1 MKNLVYSLFISTIVA
16 CLLLPACNSNL
27 NMKDTHNNNNT
38 SPEALGE
45 NGWRYDEKENNIV
58 MPSYKEGDV
67 ILNLNGYPLVDNPK
81 SDIPVPVIPLAEP
94 DKKKGAY
101 SNRLKINGI
110 PINAAL
116 IGKYKEEIVLEVYLA
131 EGFRVGG
138 FFGITNTQKKYQ
150 PKPEPTVI
158 EPISIDNMNMNARKP
173 VIYLYPTTTQTVNVQ
188 VEFNGVLT
196 HTYPKY
202 PENGWTVEAKPSG
215 ELKDNKTNKIYY
227 QLFWEGKSNHL
238 YNMDKGFVVKGSE
251 TAEFLDDK
259 LAALGL
265 NRREA
270 NEFITYWLPELE
282 QNAYNFIH
290 FSTSEYAQQAQLN
303 VQPNP
308 DTQIRVFMVY
318 QPLQQWREVSPQVF
332 KTPVR
337 KGFTLVEWG
346 GMKQQENIN

>member
-1 MKNLVYSLFISTIVA
+1 MKKIALQLALSITISSWFFTSCGPALDMKNI
-16 CLLLPACNSNL
+16 
-27 NMKDTHNNNNT
+27 HT
-38 SPEALGE
+38 SAVPEA
-45 NGWRYDEKENNIV
+45 NDSTSWHYDEKENNIV
-58 MPSYKEGDV
+58 MPSYKGGDV
-67 ILNLNGYPLVDNPK
+67 VLNLNGYLLVDNPK
-81 SDIPVPVIPLAEP
+81 SGVPVASSPLAEP
-94 DKKKGAY
+94 DPKKGAY
-101 SNRLKINGI
+101 SRPLKVNGNTI
-110 PINAAL
+110 IGTL
-116 IGKYKEEIVLEVYLA
+116 VGKYKDQIVLEA
-131 EGFRVGG
+131 HFEMGRRCGS
-138 FFGITNTQKKYQ
+138 FFGITNAGKEY
-150 PKPEPTVI
+150 KPSGAAYSPCMSDMQV
-158 EPISIDNMNMNARKP
+158 RKP
-173 VIYLYPTTTQTVNVQ
+173 VIYLYPTTTETVNVQ
-188 VEFNGVLT
+188 VEFKGALT

-202 PENGWTVEAKPSG
+202 PQNGWTVEAKPSG
-215 ELKDNKTNKIYY
+215 ELKDTKTGKIYY
-227 QLFWEGKSNHL
+227 QLFWEGASQHV

-290 FSTSEYAQQAQLN
+290 FSTSEYEQQAQLN

-332 KTPVR
+332 KTPTR